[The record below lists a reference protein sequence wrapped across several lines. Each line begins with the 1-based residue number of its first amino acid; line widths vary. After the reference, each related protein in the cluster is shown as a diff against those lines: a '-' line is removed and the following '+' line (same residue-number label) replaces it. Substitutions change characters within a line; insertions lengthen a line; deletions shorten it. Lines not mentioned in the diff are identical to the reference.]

1 MHLYSLCTHNNI
13 YIRMSQMCNHS
24 DMRSWCIN
32 THYIINSVS
41 FFYNTEQ
48 MRGDSFLQTVT
59 FNTVWLTILQ
69 PHSNVLRFASKW
81 LISPWAL
88 RRSSPESRTA
98 CANVSSG
105 NVVLS
110 WAPEHRPYFT
120 SRMLTLRELQV
131 IPLPA
136 VDTQY
141 TLCSNVTLVIRW
153 AILQCG
159 QFSKKHCSWI
169 FFLNAGWKLE
179 AALKTCPGRLKG
191 RMYTCV
197 HPL

>member
-1 MHLYSLCTHNNI
+1 MHLYLLCTHNNI
-13 YIRMSQMCNHS
+13 YLRINQTSNHTGMC
-24 DMRSWCIN
+24 SWCIN
-32 THYIINSVS
+32 MHHMINSVS
-41 FFYNTEQ
+41 FFYITEQ

-59 FNTVWLTILQ
+59 FKTVWLTILQ
-69 PHSNVLRFASKW
+69 PHSGVLRFASKW

-88 RRSSPESRTA
+88 RHSSPESRTT

-120 SRMLTLRELQV
+120 SRMLTVREHQV
-131 IPLPA
+131 IPVP
-136 VDTQY
+136 TQY
-141 TLCSNVTLVIRW
+141 TLCSNVTLVIRC
-153 AILQCG
+153 AILQCA
-159 QFSKKHCSWI
+159 QFSKTHCSWI
-169 FFLNAGWKLE
+169 FLNASWKLE
-179 AALKTCPGRLKG
+179 AALKTCLGRLSG